1 MKKLFF
7 TLLTSI
13 TLISFGQAPKEISYQ
28 GVARNTT
35 GSVLPNQTIG
45 IKLDLHQGST
55 SGAVV
60 FSESHNKT
68 TNAFGLF
75 TLGIGSVNTSGFTAI
90 NWANGPYFL
99 EVSMDPAGGTSY
111 TSVGTQQFMSVPYAL
126 YAETSGNASATPT
139 ITINA
144 PNTVTSAAGS
154 YTINVPA
161 AASYSAGTGIDITGG
176 VISNTV
182 AAITPTI
189 AAGNNITINPTAPSN
204 SYTVSAPSYSLSQT
218 GNNIDLLQNGTSIGT
233 ATLPVTTSYSA
244 GNGIDITGGVIS
256 NTLTPITPTL
266 SVSGNSIS
274 INPGNTQALP
284 NYSLTQSG
292 ANIDL
297 TQNGTSIATVTLTA
311 ATSTSLSAGSSNITL
326 NQAGNAYTITPVT
339 PTFTNNGSTT
349 ITGSYPNYTVN
360 SVASPTTSLVAG
372 NTNIQLIPGT
382 NSYTLNAYTYSLT
395 NNSNTLTLSNGAP
408 FSTPSTVVLPTT
420 ATTSLVQGSN
430 ITLNNS
436 GSTYTISAPAYS
448 ISLPGGNVVQISN
461 GVSTSTAPISATNL
475 TLNGPNNNVLSAG
488 GNTVGLNTYT
498 VGSNLNM
505 STGPNY
511 TITAP
516 SYSLTSNSNTL
527 TLSNGTAITTATVP
541 ALTLPLLS
549 YTASAT
555 EGKLQSGPG
564 TNTISIP
571 NYTLSNT
578 SNTITLNNGVA
589 SSTAII
595 PVPTLSLTGSTLTSG
610 PATNSVSLSGFNG
623 IYGGSGSIQ
632 TGSTTVTVGTN
643 TLTFLSGNTANKPIA
658 NFFGGGIT
666 GTSMTLGHVGANAA
680 NFKFVGS
687 ATTTPVDY
695 GYVSGS
701 TNGISISGG
710 NSSNGLFVTNNAEV
724 GVGTYTTGTGKYV
737 ITHAAS
743 QANPTMHLRE
753 TSGALSRIKF
763 SNTGVANKYFEVGAS
778 NNAANNFS
786 AYRVSFFDGTNYK
799 SRFLIYGDGKTSI
812 NNMHAPL
819 TTFHVMD
826 DDATSPG
833 IATEGF
839 GFSGQLNLT
848 RNNPLGVSP
857 TYTRGAVS
865 GIQEIGKINFAAH
878 DGSTY
883 GDGAKIYAK
892 TTENV
897 TTGTRG
903 TELIFAAVPT
913 GTNSNKDAFKI
924 NGTGNLEVISGLR
937 IPLGAVAGHVLTSDA
952 AGNASWQPGAGLS
965 PWIQGASI
973 VTLSN
978 ITDKVGI
985 GTNTPSETLDVN
997 GNINIPV
1004 STSSVGVIK
1013 MAGANF
1019 ISAPGT
1025 DNLFVGKFSG
1035 NIATSGFNN
1044 VAFGNNTFQN
1054 LTSGANNVAL
1064 GYQVMPVLGSGSQN
1078 IAIGTNALSS
1088 LNIGNNNT
1096 ALGFQ
1101 AGNVITNGTNNL
1113 FLGYR
1118 ANANLAT
1125 LTNASAIGALARVD
1139 ASNSMVLGSVNG
1151 INGATASTKVGI
1163 GNTSPSAILDIVN
1176 TSTVSEGLLVTNNT
1190 TNNGIRVIQS
1200 GSGSAGS
1207 FAITNSTNTAAA
1219 LYISTNGTGNA
1230 IYAANSSS
1238 TAPTADFANSSAD
1251 VVRAISSGGLGRAL
1265 VASSNS
1271 NGTSAVDITNTG
1283 TGSALGA
1290 YKNAGSTGGN
1300 VANFAN
1306 NSVLNGDDVL
1316 RAHNTGTAAA
1326 VHASNNAVDPTS
1338 ALSLWVENGHVKAT
1352 GAQAGVTCTLASFTT
1367 TAAFSFTGSYN
1378 DVRGKVNINCPSLSI
1393 PIGGSI
1399 DVNVQFV
1406 KPYPAG
1412 FAPIVVAT
1420 SSVLNLNAIIQSQ
1433 SNSNFTVRL
1442 TNNSSNIFSGITNF
1456 SFNYIVI
1463 E

>member
-1 MKKLFF
+1 MKKLLF
-7 TLLTSI
+7 TLLIGI
-13 TLISFGQAPKEISYQ
+13 TTLAYSQAPQQISYQ
-28 GVARNTT
+28 GVARNASGT
-35 GSVLPNQTIG
+35 VLANQPIG
-45 IKLDLHQGST
+45 IRFDIHQGSA
-55 SGAVV
+55 SGSIV
-60 FSESHNKT
+60 FSETHT
-68 TNAFGLF
+68 GVLTNGFGLF
-75 TLGIGSVNTSGFTAI
+75 TTYIGSISNLSVI
-90 NWANGPYFL
+90 NWATNSYFI
-99 EVSMDPAGGTSY
+99 EVSIDPNTGTFS
-111 TSVGTQQFMSVPYAL
+111 SLGSQQLMSVPYAL
-126 YAETSGNASATPT
+126 N
-139 ITINA
+139 
-144 PNTVTSAAGS
+144 AGS
-154 YTINVPA
+154 APAPAVSYTNNILSVGGNTTTIPA
-161 AASYSAGTGIDITGG
+161 STTYTAGTGINVTTGNTIT
-176 VISNTV
+176 NTAPDQIV
-182 AAITPTI
+182 TITPAGSASVTGTYPNFTVNTPTI
-189 AAGNNITINPTAPSN
+189 QV
-204 SYTVSAPSYSLSQT
+204 YT
-218 GNNIDLLQNGTSIGT
+218 
-233 ATLPVTTSYSA
+233 A
-244 GNGIDITGGVIS
+244 GNGIDISTLGVIS
-256 NTLTPITPTL
+256 NTATAVTPTITGVG
-266 SVSGNSIS
+266 SATVISSGNTFTVNTPSLTSPTITS
-274 INPGNTQALP
+274 TGIAVVTPTTGNTFNVDVPVPVLSYTAGTNVL
-284 NYSLTQSG
+284 SLSQGTTVTT
-292 ANIDL
+292 ATI
-297 TQNGTSIATVTLTA
+297 NGTGSNTVSIVGSGLATVTPT
-311 ATSTSLSAGSSNITL
+311 TGSTFSVSVPS
-326 NQAGNAYTITPVT
+326 
-339 PTFTNNGSTT
+339 PTFTTNGPTS
-349 ITGSYPNYTVN
+349 ISGAYPNYTVN
-360 SVASPTTSLVAG
+360 SVTSPTTSLVAG
-372 NTNIQLIPGT
+372 NLNLTLFPSGNT
-382 NSYTLNAYTYSLT
+382 YTLDVKSYSLT
-395 NNSNTLTLSNGAP
+395 ANSNTLTLSNGA
-408 FSTPSTVVLPTT
+408 SITT
-420 ATTSLVQGSN
+420 ATVPASSTTTLTQGANVNVTGSPSN
-430 ITLNNS
+430 
-436 GSTYTISAPAYS
+436 YTVSAPAYS
-448 ISLPGGNVVQISN
+448 ITLPGGNVVQITN
-461 GVSTSTAPISATNL
+461 GVSTSTAPIAATNL
-475 TLNGPNNNVLSAG
+475 TLNGANNNILSAG
-488 GNTVGLNTYT
+488 GNTVALNTYSAGTGISVTGTAPNFTISNTSPAVTPTITGTGVAT
-498 VGSNLNM
+498 VNNVS
-505 STGPNY
+505 PNY
-511 TITAP
+511 TVNVPMSI
-516 SYSLTSNSNTL
+516 YNNNTGVF
-527 TLSNGTAITTATVP
+527 TTGT
-541 ALTLPLLS
+541 
-549 YTASAT
+549 
-555 EGKLQSGPG
+555 Q
-564 TNTISIP
+564 TIAV
-571 NYTLSNT
+571 T
-578 SNTITLNNGVA
+578 
-589 SSTAII
+589 
-595 PVPTLSLTGSTLTSG
+595 PTLSLSGTTLTSG
-610 PATNSVSLSGFNG
+610 PATNSVNLSGFNG

-666 GTSMTLGHVGANAA
+666 GASMTLGHVGANAA